1 MRSWLIV
8 LPVITAMIGP
18 AALSQERCLLAEFR
32 PAESIVDDIRPY
44 LVCGMLQGRDGHFTV
59 ALNGQATSMRGV
71 QSCDRVRGD
80 AFARANLRLLNE
92 IPDPESRQ
100 TFLTSEFEKADQFLR
115 TAARSEDLAVSS
127 EPDAPKCRNG
137 SESNSQ

>member
-1 MRSWLIV
+1 MRARFAV
-8 LPVITAMIGP
+8 PAVMAAMIAP
-18 AALSQERCLLAEFR
+18 AASAQERCLLAEFH

-59 ALNGQATSMRGV
+59 ALNGQGTSMRGA

-92 IPDPESRQ
+92 IPDAQARRA
-100 TFLTSEFEKADQFLR
+100 FLTTEFDKADHFLLA
-115 TAARSEDLAVSS
+115 AARSEDLAVGS
-127 EPDAPKCRNG
+127 EADTPKCRMQNA
-137 SESNSQ
+137 ED